1 MKKTLALVVVLLSVS
16 FSALS
21 AEQALSPQQ
30 QLEQAL
36 LAQTGKV
43 VYIDF
48 WASWC
53 APCVKS
59 FPWMNK
65 IQQQYKAQGFTVIS
79 INVDADKEK
88 ANQFLQEN
96 PASFAVIF
104 DSEGSI
110 AKHFAIQ
117 GMPTSMLI
125 NRDGVITYRHSGF
138 FTGKIDT
145 YKNEIEQLLNAS
157 PTTLSKVSPSKKTYF
172 QMNNTFITPAN
183 KIKRA
188 SHASL

>member
-1 MKKTLALVVVLLSVS
+1 MKKTLALVVVLLSIT
-16 FSALS
+16 FSAVS

-53 APCVKS
+53 GPCVKS
-59 FPWMNK
+59 FPWLNK
-65 IQQQYKAQGFTVIS
+65 IQEQYKAQGFTVIS
-79 INVDADKEK
+79 INVDADKNK
-88 ANQFLQEN
+88 ANQFLQAN

-104 DSEGSI
+104 DSKGSL
-110 AKHFAIQ
+110 AKHFGIQ

-138 FTGKIDT
+138 FTSKIDN
-145 YKNEIEQLLNAS
+145 YQSEIKQLLNES
-157 PTTLSKVSPSKKTYF
+157 PTTLSTVTNSTI
-172 QMNNTFITPAN
+172 NNIPTTSAN
-183 KIKRA
+183 TIKRA